1 MTGDGRT
8 RAEWNVTLMTDVIG
22 PSYARMLTRAK
33 GLLGF
38 NALYQ
43 ALWPPLD
50 VPSPWTS
57 VVDSML
63 QETPS
68 PSLFHPPTHPPS
80 YRPSTTHLPIDTPRI
95 LLFNCILYLPLKPPN
110 STYTLKLI
118 LYPLTQ
124 LYPLHLMYSDV
135 MGKSCCM

>member
-63 QETPS
+63 QVNPHPS
-68 PSLFHPPTHPPS
+68 PA
-80 YRPSTTHLPIDTPRI
+80 D
-95 LLFNCILYLPLKPPN
+95 
-110 STYTLKLI
+110 
-118 LYPLTQ
+118 
-124 LYPLHLMYSDV
+124 M
-135 MGKSCCM
+135 